1 MRRPF
6 FMLDRCGLPGS
17 FSTMVH
23 GMTSILASCII
34 IMALPASLAAIPDR
48 PRSAAGHAQ
57 AAGADTV
64 YAGDTSERLGTAGK
78 KEEENKLTPEEIA
91 EKKKGEEIMKTSIR
105 YSILLA
111 TPINTYLVAYL
122 TWDWGRTTKFRLS
135 REGWF
140 GQNTYSGGADKAAHL
155 FAHYVLMRVFYN
167 IFDFTESGRPSK
179 WAYAAGL
186 TAFLALG
193 IEIGDGFC
201 KNQHGFSPADLTM
214 GLLGIGLGALLEL
227 FPQVDAFVS
236 LSAQY
241 LPTKYF
247 RRHPQRLKWLMDDY
261 SGWRFMANI
270 KLAGFRYIGINV
282 PEFMRYIQFDIG
294 YYTTGFT
301 KYDYRYAE
309 IQRGLAIHG
318 KERNIYIGISIN
330 LVEFIKDFFADTNSL
345 ACRALQQPF
354 KYYHVPLGVDHR
366 FRLQG
371 GNR

>member
-1 MRRPF
+1 MMRF
-6 FMLDRCGLPGS
+6 VFMLDRYRLPAFFIPMAQGIK
-17 FSTMVH
+17 TK
-23 GMTSILASCII
+23 LAACCI
-34 IMALPASLAAIPDR
+34 IMALPVSLAASTEEFTGP
-48 PRSAAGHAQ
+48 AAYAQ
-57 AAGADTV
+57 ALIADPAKNLGKT
-64 YAGDTSERLGTAGK
+64 EHLGTAGK
-78 KEEENKLTPEEIA
+78 KKEEVKLTPEEIA

-105 YSILLA
+105 YSVLFA
-111 TPINTYLVAYL
+111 TPINTYIVAFL
-122 TWDWGRTTKFRLS
+122 TWDWGRTTKFRTS
-135 REGWF
+135 HEGWF

-155 FAHYVLMRVFYN
+155 FAHYMLMRVFYN

-179 WAYAAGL
+179 WAYSVGL

-193 IEIGDGFC
+193 IEVGDGFC

-214 GLLGIGLGALLEL
+214 GLLGIGIGSLLEL
-227 FPQVDAFVS
+227 FPEVDAFVS

-241 LPTKYF
+241 IPTKYF
-247 RRHPQRLKWLMDDY
+247 RKHPQRLKWLMDDY

-301 KYDYRYAE
+301 KYDYPYAE
-309 IQRGLAIHG
+309 VQRSLATHG
-318 KERNIYIGISIN
+318 KERNVFIGISIN
-330 LVEFIKDFFADTNSL
+330 LTEFIKDFFTDKNSL

-366 FRLQG
+366 IRL
-371 GNR
+371 